1 MIPPE
6 PGDIVFAHSN
16 GIMGKAIRLGEWL
29 RFRRGSHWNHVCFID
44 RVEDGVPYVLQAE
57 PHGVT
62 TDKTLDSVGTYLLL
76 PPPGGCDPAKFMYFA
91 RQQVGDR
98 YGWLMIAA
106 LALDIVTPAWFPT
119 FHLASRRKSA
129 WICSVLTA
137 ESLRFAGWYHPW
149 PSIYMVTPSQVYE
162 ALEPLN

>member
-29 RFRRGSHWNHVCFID
+29 RFRKGSTWNHVCFID
-44 RVEDGVPYVLQAE
+44 RVVDGVPYVLQAE
-57 PHGVT
+57 PRGVT
-62 TDKTLDSVGTYLLL
+62 VDKTLDSVGTYLLVKQ
-76 PPPGGCDPAKFMYFA
+76 PNGVDTSKVMFFA

-98 YGWLMIAA
+98 YGWLMIVA
-106 LALDIVTPAWFPT
+106 LAVDIVTPSWFPT
-119 FHLASRRKSA
+119 FHLASRKKSA

-137 ESLRFAGWYHPW
+137 EAMRFGGWYHPW
-149 PSIYMVTPSQVYE
+149 ASIYMVTPSQVYE
-162 ALEPLN
+162 VLLPA